1 MEWSAGISI
10 DPRETPIASLDY
22 RRTPLAVLTGR
33 AKTDWTPDEIA
44 AVRKFIQSGGHLLID
59 SCGGSVAFNDSA
71 TVLLHTA
78 CPDAKLL
85 RIPRTDA
92 LFTAENGRE
101 DLTVPRVRAFVSETM
116 GSLAGGFYG
125 LKLGHGSAIVTDLDI
140 TTGLLGTNTWG
151 ILGYR
156 PEYATSLVK
165 NWILYSSA
173 QTIEEYAISRRGE

>member
-1 MEWSAGISI
+1 
-10 DPRETPIASLDY
+10 
-22 RRTPLAVLTGR
+22 
-33 AKTDWTPDEIA
+33 
-44 AVRKFIQSGGHLLID
+44 
-59 SCGGSVAFNDSA
+59 
-71 TVLLHTA
+71 
-78 CPDAKLL
+78 
-85 RIPRTDA
+85 
-92 LFTAENGRE
+92 
-101 DLTVPRVRAFVSETM
+101 M
-116 GSLAGGFYG
+116 GTLAGGFYG